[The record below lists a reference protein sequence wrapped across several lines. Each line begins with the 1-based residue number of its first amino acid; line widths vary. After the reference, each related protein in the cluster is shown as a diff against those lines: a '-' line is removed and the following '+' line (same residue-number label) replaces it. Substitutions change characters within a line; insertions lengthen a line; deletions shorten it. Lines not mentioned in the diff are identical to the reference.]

1 MLNRINKFGG
11 LNTYDV
17 FKNVAFFAMV
27 IDHIGYYFLP
37 QIFLLR
43 VIGRI
48 SMVIF
53 AVLYGYSFSKRNN
66 NILLYGILTAVFVQ
80 FFVEHDF
87 LPLNVLFAFYISSF
101 FINIFEY
108 VYNKYYSI
116 FCLFLVMFIPAA
128 FISNVFVEY
137 GISMLFLLLCG
148 KIFKKENKTRKDV
161 ITSILIFVI
170 YTLYQT
176 LNFGFNLF
184 EFLFLMLLL
193 TIVYLYLFNLKIQK
207 VDFNNKIML
216 FVSRYSLE
224 LYFIHLLIFS
234 IMAKCLH

>member
-53 AVLYGYSFSKRNN
+53 AVLYGYSFGKRNN
-66 NILLYGILTAVFVQ
+66 NILLYGIFTTVFVQ
-80 FFVEHDF
+80 FFVEYDF

-184 EFLFLMLLL
+184 EFLFKTKLV
-193 TIVYLYLFNLKIQK
+193 T
-207 VDFNNKIML
+207 
-216 FVSRYSLE
+216 E
-224 LYFIHLLIFS
+224 LHIR
-234 IMAKCLH
+234 